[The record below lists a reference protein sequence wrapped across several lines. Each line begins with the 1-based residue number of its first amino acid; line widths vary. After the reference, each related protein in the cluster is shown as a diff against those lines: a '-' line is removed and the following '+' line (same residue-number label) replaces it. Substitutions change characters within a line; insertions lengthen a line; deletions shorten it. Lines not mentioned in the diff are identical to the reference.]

1 MLTLYTSGYNYSKR
15 RCENVVNWF
24 VQKYLPKYKLEI
36 VVNHRG
42 MIRDGAFGWV
52 GVTDCDYR
60 PRAFEIEMHN
70 QMDSDHYTRT
80 LLHELWHVYQHV
92 KGALKDKYG
101 KRYWRGIDHSETD
114 YSDQPWEIQAF
125 QMEEELYNDYMGI
138 DDFVYSFPNRLTQPR

>member
-1 MLTLYTSGYNYSKR
+1 MLFLETSGYNYSKK
-15 RCENVVNWF
+15 RCADIVNWF
-24 VQKYLPKYKLEI
+24 IQKHLPRHKIEI

-42 MIRDGAFGWV
+42 MMREGVYGWV

-70 QMDSDHYTRT
+70 QMDPEHYTKT

-92 KGALKDKYG
+92 KGALKDKRG

-114 YSDQPWEIQAF
+114 YDDQPWEQQAF
-125 QMEEELYNDYMGI
+125 QMEEVLYNEYMGI
-138 DDFVYSFPNRLTQPR
+138 DDFIYFPNRLTQQ

>member
-42 MIRDGAFGWV
+42 MMRDGAFGWV

-70 QMDSDHYTRT
+70 QMDPDHYIQT

-101 KRYWRGIDHSETD
+101 KRHWRGIDHSETD

-125 QMEEELYNDYMGI
+125 QMEEQLYNEYMGI
-138 DDFVYSFPNRLTQPR
+138 DDFVYSFPNRLTQP